1 MQHHQGSQVICGRF
15 LRCNLCWLFQPVGC
29 ILVTFNF
36 VFWNT
41 ARLPLP
47 PLHNNHVQPRAFSW
61 LQAPAIGKKSRF
73 FTAFSFLL
81 TSGWLH
87 LLGIRCSFIN
97 FVSNFVCRSGFN
109 TDAILY
115 HIQAETK
122 FEKECIL
129 QK

>member
-1 MQHHQGSQVICGRF
+1 M
-15 LRCNLCWLFQPVGC
+15 
-29 ILVTFNF
+29 
-36 VFWNT
+36 
-41 ARLPLP
+41 P
-47 PLHNNHVQPRAFSW
+47 PLHNNSRATAHFFM
-61 LQAPAIGKKSRF
+61 ATKPAGGKKSRF

-97 FVSNFVCRSGFN
+97 FVSNFVCHSGFN

-115 HIQAETK
+115 RIQAETII
-122 FEKECIL
+122 EKECIL